1 MADVLKEI
9 PTLGAP
15 LSDTGTRYVAE
26 SRLSAFRARLWR
38 YLRQPEVLY
47 PAIYLLI
54 IVLVCFI
61 GPLVLPLPSPV
72 HNDLSNTLA
81 KPFSKGHLLGTDN
94 LGQDVLSRL
103 IYGGRVSLEVGA
115 CAVAIGMF
123 VGTTIGTTAA
133 YKGGWVDAVVMRC
146 LDVLLAFP
154 ALILAL
160 AIADIL
166 GASIRNVI
174 IAISFFTIPA
184 YARLSRGETL
194 RMRDREYVV
203 ASRGMGS
210 KTVKILFGHL
220 FPNVVPV
227 VMTVAFL
234 QVGTAMLTE
243 AALSFLG
250 LGVPIPTPS
259 WGNMIQVGQNYLE
272 TDPWLVL
279 IPSFFLFT
287 TILALNLI
295 GNGVREVL
303 TSEAS

>member
-9 PTLGAP
+9 PTLGGS
-15 LSDTGTRYVAE
+15 LSEVGSLYVAE
-26 SRLSAFRARLWR
+26 SRFRAMRARLVR
-38 YLRQPEVLY
+38 YLRQPEIFI
-47 PAIYLLI
+47 PAIYLLLL
-54 IVLVCFI
+54 VLLCFI
-61 GPLVLPLPSPV
+61 GPLVLPLPSDV
-72 HNDLSNTLA
+72 HNDLSHTLA
-81 KPFSKGHLLGTDN
+81 RPFTPGHLFGTDN
-94 LGQDVLSRL
+94 LGEDVFSRL
-103 IYGGRVSLEVGA
+103 VYGGRVSFEVGLA
-115 CAVAIGMF
+115 AVAIGML

-166 GASIRNVI
+166 GASVHNVI
-174 IAISFFTIPA
+174 LAISFFTVPA

-194 RMRDREYVV
+194 RMRNREYVV
-203 ASRGMGS
+203 ASRGMGA

-220 FPNVVPV
+220 FPNVIPV
-227 VMTVAFL
+227 IMTLAFL

-243 AALSFLG
+243 AGLSYLG

-259 WGNMIQVGQNYLE
+259 WGNMIQVGQGYLQA
-272 TDPWLVL
+272 DPWLVL
-279 IPSFFLFT
+279 IPSLFLFT
-287 TILALNLI
+287 TIVALNLI

-303 TSEAS
+303 TSESS